1 MSFYIMSSFISSIGQ
16 NIPKKLNEKCHIEL
30 GWNDKSISDLI
41 VQFFFQLV
49 RTDNTSSLEEKL
61 DMMLKKMKNNEF
73 QYMKYFSRLYKLT
86 GQTRDII
93 SGKGEQQLAFMQIWV
108 WYQHYPKMAEFA
120 FLQMVILNEDENMH
134 PYGSW
139 KDIKYFCKYVKER
152 CNSQN
157 HPLIDFALNISKNK
171 LEREIDI
178 YKKYE
183 KDMAHW
189 NLERDGSEPIKPN
202 LSLISRWIPRE
213 KSSFGWVF
221 KKLAMKMNPQFIKT
235 AVTSSARQKAKI
247 KTYITLKKS
256 LVILNKLID
265 TPQIKM
271 CDKKGRWAE
280 LNFNN
285 VTTQT
290 LRRNRRSIMNL
301 NKNNTERSTKLD
313 RIGCASNYEMHKAAA
328 KSDPANFKIH
338 GKRANVYEF
347 VKDAIELDR
356 SISILSDIDNKKAE
370 DSQIDSINMQWNSN
384 KNNNKGLE
392 NIPIISMV
400 DTSASMETNNC
411 IPLYN
416 AVGLGIRT
424 SEVTHPAFR
433 NRVLTFSNIPQ
444 WINLDDI
451 ADNFVK
457 KVIRIKD
464 NNQWAMNTNFYR
476 ALKMILDTIV
486 ENEIPPKDI
495 EKMVLAIY
503 SDMAIDPSWANYDSD
518 NTSEYVQNENNDLMN
533 TMFDNIEK
541 MYHEAGMRS
550 KFCQPYIPPHVL
562 FWNLRKTDGFPS
574 KITQKN
580 VTFMSGYN
588 SVLLNNF
595 CNKGMESLYEYN
607 PLTML
612 DNMLDNP
619 RFRSLEIYALASFA

>member
-1 MSFYIMSSFISSIGQ
+1 
-16 NIPKKLNEKCHIEL
+16 
-30 GWNDKSISDLI
+30 
-41 VQFFFQLV
+41 
-49 RTDNTSSLEEKL
+49 
-61 DMMLKKMKNNEF
+61 
-73 QYMKYFSRLYKLT
+73 
-86 GQTRDII
+86 
-93 SGKGEQQLAFMQIWV
+93 
-108 WYQHYPKMAEFA
+108 
-120 FLQMVILNEDENMH
+120 
-134 PYGSW
+134 
-139 KDIKYFCKYVKER
+139 
-152 CNSQN
+152 
-157 HPLIDFALNISKNK
+157 
-171 LEREIDI
+171 
-178 YKKYE
+178 
-183 KDMAHW
+183 
-189 NLERDGSEPIKPN
+189 
-202 LSLISRWIPRE
+202 
-213 KSSFGWVF
+213 
-221 KKLAMKMNPQFIKT
+221 
-235 AVTSSARQKAKI
+235 
-247 KTYITLKKS
+247 
-256 LVILNKLID
+256 
-265 TPQIKM
+265 
-271 CDKKGRWAE
+271 
-280 LNFNN
+280 
-285 VTTQT
+285 
-290 LRRNRRSIMNL
+290 
-301 NKNNTERSTKLD
+301 
-313 RIGCASNYEMHKAAA
+313 
-328 KSDPANFKIH
+328 
-338 GKRANVYEF
+338 
-347 VKDAIELDR
+347 
-356 SISILSDIDNKKAE
+356 
-370 DSQIDSINMQWNSN
+370 
-384 KNNNKGLE
+384 
-392 NIPIISMV
+392 MV